1 MELPIVSALEFDQ
14 LRSSIKNYIRTKTDF
29 TDYDFEGSNMSMLV
43 DVLAYNTLYTSYNV
57 NMAANELNL
66 DTAVIRDNVVSI
78 AKRLGYN
85 PNSYTSPKVLTN
97 LTVTGTSN
105 YDIIRIRKG
114 PLLSATASNKNFT
127 FILRDDLEIAVRGR
141 SSVSFTD
148 VEVIEGSD
156 FAITYTVDESNEH
169 QRFFIPNNFVDSD
182 TIRVSVI
189 SDPTNNKETEYT
201 RKNTIVDVAGSDEVF
216 FVEEVQDQK
225 YEIIFGD
232 DVIGRKLRNGE
243 IVKIQYV
250 ITSGSEANNIR
261 KFNFIGKF
269 SGISGNVEVSLPS
282 SSLTWSLVSD
292 YSDGGSEFESI
303 RSIKYRAPR
312 YYASQER
319 AVTLSD
325 YESIIQQI
333 YSNADLVNVVGGE
346 SLTPPRFGK
355 VFITIKP
362 IVGESVSA
370 LEKQRIIRELKK
382 YKVGSVDVE
391 VLDPTTIDIIARPIV
406 LFDPSKTR
414 NKDFNIITLITD
426 FINKYITGIEFNS
439 FGGTYSDLE
448 VKCGIKDLDNAI
460 KYVNVPIYLR
470 QLIRLVDKVETDYNV
485 DFYTKLKID
494 SESEYYMIS
503 DPFCHTGIS
512 TPVFLGAKSN
522 CNQDYSVNLYT
533 VTGRFI
539 KTVGKIDIETG
550 NVSFTVQSCQST
562 PINIT
567 VIPEILD
574 ITFGPNIV
582 PKMILLQPEVVDTI
596 DDLNDRSQLLDDDQ
610 STLPVDDILSLPAD
624 GDTTVIVEDD
634 ILSLPADGDTT
645 VIVDPTSPPPL
656 TVLPGGSVVTVP
668 TIDTGLPTD
677 GGTGPI
683 ISDENNISTIDDF
696 TPETNPYS
704 CS

>member
-1 MELPIVSALEFDQ
+1 MELPVVSALEFDQ
-14 LRSSIKNYIRTKTDF
+14 LRSSIKNFIRTKTDF

-85 PNSYTSPKVLTN
+85 PNSYTAAKIPVNITIN
-97 LTVTGTSN
+97 NISN
-105 YDIIRIRKG
+105 YDIVKVKKG
-114 PLLSATASNKNFT
+114 TVLSTSTASKNYT
-127 FILRDDLEIAVRGR
+127 FITRDDLEIAVRGR
-141 SSVSFTD
+141 SSVSFTNVD
-148 VEVIEGSD
+148 TIEGSE
-156 FAITYTVDESNEH
+156 FAITYVVDESNEH
-169 QRFFIPNNFVDSD
+169 QRFFVPNNFIDSD
-182 TIRVSVI
+182 TIRVFVI
-189 SDPTNNKETEYT
+189 SDPTNNKEVEYT
-201 RKNTIVDVAGSDEVF
+201 RKNTIVDVSGSDEVF

-225 YEIIFGD
+225 YEIVFGD

-243 IVKIQYV
+243 IVKIQYI
-250 ITSGSEANNIR
+250 ITSGAEANNIK
-261 KFNFIGKF
+261 KFNFIGKV
-269 SGISGNVEVSLPS
+269 SGLTGNIEVSLPS
-282 SSLTWSLVSD
+282 SNVSWSLGSEF
-292 YSDGGSEFESI
+292 SDGGSEFESI

-346 SLTPPRFGK
+346 SLTPPRYGR

-362 IVGESVSA
+362 IIGETVSSI
-370 LEKQRIIRELKK
+370 EKQRILKELKK
-382 YKVGSVDVE
+382 YKVGSIDVE
-391 VLDPTTIDIIARPIV
+391 VLDPTTIEVVAKPIV
-406 LFDPSKTR
+406 MFDQSKTR
-414 NKDFNIITLITD
+414 NRDFNIISLITD
-426 FINKYITGIEFNS
+426 YINNYITGIDFNS

-448 VKCGIKDLDNAI
+448 VRCGIKDLDGAI
-460 KYVNVPIYLR
+460 KYVNVPVYLR
-470 QLIRLVDKVETDYNV
+470 QLVNLIDRVEADYEVN
-485 DFYTKLKID
+485 FYTKLKVD

-503 DPFCHTGIS
+503 DPFCHSGIS
-512 TPVFLGAKSN
+512 SPVFLAAKSN
-522 CNQDYSVNLYT
+522 CNQDYSVGMYT
-533 VTGRFI
+533 VGGTFL

-550 NVSFTVQSCQST
+550 EITFTVQSCQST

-582 PKMILLQPEVVDTI
+582 PEMILLQPVVVDSI

-610 STLPVDDILSLPAD
+610 SVLPIDDILSTPAT
-624 GDTTVIVEDD
+624 GDLTVI
-634 ILSLPADGDTT
+634 I
-645 VIVDPTSPPPL
+645 DPTSPPPL
-656 TVLPGGSVVTVP
+656 TVLPGGSVPNISDIDPGLTVEP
-668 TIDTGLPTD
+668 EV
-677 GGTGPI
+677 GPVL
-683 ISDENNISTIDDF
+683 SDENNITTIDDF

>member
-1 MELPIVSALEFDQ
+1 MELPVVSALEFDQ

-85 PNSYTSPKVLTN
+85 PNSYTASKISVDLTISN
-97 LTVTGTSN
+97 TTN
-105 YDIIRIRKG
+105 YDIIKLRKG
-114 PLLSATASNKNFT
+114 ALLSATASNKNFT
-127 FILRDDLEIAVRGR
+127 FIIRDDLEIAVRGR
-141 SSVSFTD
+141 SSVSFND

-156 FAITYTVDESNEH
+156 FAITYVVDESNEH
-169 QRFFIPNNFVDSD
+169 QRFFIPNNFIDSD
-182 TIRVSVI
+182 TIRVFVI
-189 SDPTNNKETEYT
+189 SDPTNNTEVEYT

-250 ITSGSEANNIR
+250 ITSGAEANNIR
-261 KFNFIGKF
+261 KFNFVGKLL
-269 SGISGNVEVSLPS
+269 GAIGNVEVSLPNS
-282 SSLTWSLVSD
+282 NLSWTLNSD

-303 RSIKYRAPR
+303 KSIKYRAPR

-362 IVGESVSA
+362 IVGESVSSI
-370 LEKQRIIRELKK
+370 EKQRIVRELRK
-382 YKVGSVDVE
+382 YKVGSIDVE
-391 VLDPTTIDIIARPIV
+391 VLDPTTIDVIAKPIV

-414 NKDFNIITLITD
+414 NRDFNIVSLITD
-426 FINKYITGIEFNS
+426 FIKSYITGIDFNS
-439 FGGTYSDLE
+439 FGGTYSDL
-448 VKCGIKDLDNAI
+448 VVRCGIKDLDNAI
-460 KYVNVPIYLR
+460 KYVNVPVYLR
-470 QLIRLVDKVETDYNV
+470 QLANLINKVETEYEI
-485 DFYTKLKID
+485 DFYTKLKVD

-503 DPFCHTGIS
+503 DPFCHSGIS
-512 TPVFLGAKSN
+512 SPVFLAAKSN
-522 CNQDYSVNLYT
+522 CNQDYSVNMYT
-533 VTGRFI
+533 INGRFI
-539 KTVGKIDIETG
+539 KTVGEIDIETG
-550 NVSFTVQSCQST
+550 KVTFTIQSCQNT

-582 PKMILLQPEVVDTI
+582 PQMVLLQPIVVDSI

-610 STLPVDDILSLPAD
+610 SRIPTEEILSISAD
-624 GDTTVIVEDD
+624 GDATAI
-634 ILSLPADGDTT
+634 I
-645 VIVDPTSPPPL
+645 DPTSPPPL
-656 TVLPGGSVVTVP
+656 TVLPGGSVVNIPVT
-668 TIDTGLPTD
+668 DTGT
-677 GGTGPI
+677 GAAETGPI
-683 ISDENNISTIDDF
+683 VSDENNIATIDDF

-704 CS
+704 CSWFT